1 MLTSTENKFQDQS
14 GEREIV
20 IVPNTSSNDNKV
32 LNFARAYHRDTKF
45 RIYNLE
51 DKKYKSWKLVLYSK
65 IWTIVASLENSAREL
80 LNWIFFFYLSNFLNS
95 CSSNEIRKLKRLFL
109 NTTLSLQ
116 NKSKTWWDA
125 SYSTFFFK

>member
-1 MLTSTENKFQDQS
+1 MTSTENKFQDQS

-80 LNWIFFFYLSNFLNS
+80 LKWIFFFLPV
-95 CSSNEIRKLKRLFL
+95 
-109 NTTLSLQ
+109 
-116 NKSKTWWDA
+116 
-125 SYSTFFFK
+125 